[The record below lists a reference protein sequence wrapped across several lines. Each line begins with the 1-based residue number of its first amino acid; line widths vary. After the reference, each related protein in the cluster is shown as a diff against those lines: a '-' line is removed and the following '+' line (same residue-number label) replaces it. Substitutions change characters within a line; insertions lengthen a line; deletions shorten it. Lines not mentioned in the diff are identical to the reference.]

1 MDKFEELKI
10 LMESKFNEINNKLL
24 EMQNRIN
31 LLQIKFQIMFSGKE
45 EIKEKNIGW
54 DQERIE
60 KIHREIDFI
69 I

>member
-1 MDKFEELKI
+1 MNKFEELKI